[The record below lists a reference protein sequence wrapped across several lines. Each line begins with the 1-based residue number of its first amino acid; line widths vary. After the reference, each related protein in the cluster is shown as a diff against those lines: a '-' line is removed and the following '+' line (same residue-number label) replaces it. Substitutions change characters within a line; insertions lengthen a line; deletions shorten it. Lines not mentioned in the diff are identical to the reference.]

1 MAIETE
7 RNRDI
12 FLKFCFMYFLNHV
25 LIVLGIGEEI
35 VDMLPTEEITYK
47 KTGNV
52 KIFDNFFDF
61 KALTKSGKVIIFEFK
76 KDALRNKDLK
86 QSFEYYTREFCKSS
100 EDVELIMI
108 VLSKGGRIKEYVKL
122 DLTFHPRIIK
132 TKKINKQEDFNVIQS
147 KFENNEK
154 LTFEECSLLV
164 TLPLFELD
172 VGEDEIVSETC
183 RYIKSKRHCIP
194 REMFD
199 KVVVGSYL
207 NIVEYIDEDEQES
220 LLEMIGMA
228 ERAKGVL
235 QMYKEEM
242 KEEMKEEVKEEMKEE
257 MKEEVKEEVKE
268 EMKEEVKDEYNIEMA
283 KKLKDVLSPEEIAK
297 VTGLTLKTV
306 LLL

>member
-1 MAIETE
+1 
-7 RNRDI
+7 
-12 FLKFCFMYFLNHV
+12 
-25 LIVLGIGEEI
+25 
-35 VDMLPTEEITYK
+35 
-47 KTGNV
+47 
-52 KIFDNFFDF
+52 
-61 KALTKSGKVIIFEFK
+61 
-76 KDALRNKDLK
+76 
-86 QSFEYYTREFCKSS
+86 
-100 EDVELIMI
+100 
-108 VLSKGGRIKEYVKL
+108 
-122 DLTFHPRIIK
+122 
-132 TKKINKQEDFNVIQS
+132 
-147 KFENNEK
+147 
-154 LTFEECSLLV
+154 
-164 TLPLFELD
+164 LD

-194 REMFD
+194 CEMFD

>member
-1 MAIETE
+1 
-7 RNRDI
+7 
-12 FLKFCFMYFLNHV
+12 
-25 LIVLGIGEEI
+25 
-35 VDMLPTEEITYK
+35 
-47 KTGNV
+47 
-52 KIFDNFFDF
+52 
-61 KALTKSGKVIIFEFK
+61 
-76 KDALRNKDLK
+76 
-86 QSFEYYTREFCKSS
+86 
-100 EDVELIMI
+100 MI

-183 RYIKSKRHCIP
+183 MYIKSKRHCIP

-235 QMYKEEM
+235 QMYKEEV
-242 KEEMKEEVKEEMKEE
+242 KEEMKEEVKEEVQEE
-257 MKEEVKEEVKE
+257 MKEEVKE

>member
-25 LIVLGIGEEI
+25 MVVLSIDEEI
-35 VDMLPTEEITYK
+35 IDILPTEEITYK
-47 KTGNV
+47 KTGRV

-61 KALTKSGKVIIFEFK
+61 KGLTKSGKIVIFEFK
-76 KDALRNKDLK
+76 KNTLTNNDLK

-100 EDVELIMI
+100 EDVELILI
-108 VLSKGGRIKEYVKL
+108 VMSKGGRIKEYVKL

-132 TKKINKQEDFNVIQS
+132 TKKINKQEDLNLIQN
-147 KFENNEK
+147 KFENNIM

-172 VGEDEIVSETC
+172 IGEAEIVIQTC
-183 RYIKSKRHCIP
+183 EYVKSKKQCIP
-194 REMFD
+194 KEMYD

-207 NIVEYIDEDEQES
+207 NIVEYIGEDKQKK
-220 LLEMIGMA
+220 LMEMIGMA
-228 ERAKGVL
+228 EKAKGVL

-242 KEEMKEEVKEEMKEE
+242 M
-257 MKEEVKEEVKE
+257 
-268 EMKEEVKDEYNIEMA
+268 DEFEKKIEIA
-283 KKLKDVLSPEEIAK
+283 KKLKGLHTPEEISK
-297 VTGLTLKTV
+297 ITGLSLKTV